1 MWHLARALAL
11 NTARIESTLTPRN
24 QNDDASSILK
34 SISGER
40 IRYPLNSSRRTVVSA
55 LEVEHYDLFIDL
67 DFQGLTYKGTLEVK
81 LKSDEDVVLNSVG
94 LEIERVRR
102 DNVDCRFILKDCDL
116 RIETGA
122 FDGALQI
129 DFSGRIPDSLAGI
142 YRAPYDGTHIVTT
155 HFEAAQA
162 RRMFPCID
170 RPDVKAEFKLSV
182 RMDNELDA
190 ISNMPIE
197 SETADGNKKI
207 VKFQPTPRMSTYLL
221 YLGVGKFQATSERLG
236 ETEII
241 VATTPVKAGQGRFAE
256 EEARKA
262 IKFFNT
268 YYKIP
273 YALPKIHLVAVPEFP
288 MGAMENWGA
297 ITFREIL
304 LLVDENTSTRIR
316 MRAAM
321 AIAHELAHQWF
332 GDLVTMKWWDDIWL
346 NESFATYMAYKAI
359 DHAHPEWR
367 TWKNF
372 FNGEPRAETLEGA
385 MKRDMLKNTHP
396 IQVPVNSPDEIEEIF
411 DEINYGKGAHILQM
425 IDGFVGEDAFREG
438 VRRYLAKHSYSNA
451 TGDDLWSAIEE
462 ASGKPVRKIMSA
474 WVRQAGFPIVTVS
487 MESGKLKFSQKRFLI
502 SGESEKV
509 IWPVPLIAEVNG
521 ERRSI
526 LMEDSEGEINVG
538 ALSSLRVNPDRR
550 GYYTIN
556 NRGLD
561 DVIWGSKPSAND
573 RWGIIFDA
581 SLNLLSGTINFKE
594 FLSLLKRFENEEDPL
609 PAQEI
614 SDQLAL
620 LHTLA
625 PSKIEEVSK
634 FYHRKFLEK
643 FKDKTDPNSLVLCGQ
658 LAGRLA
664 MVDPEYAAKLA
675 PEFKDY
681 SKIGPDMR
689 AAVAVAY
696 AKSTN
701 NLDDLIAAYRKS
713 TSDEDR
719 VKILVAMTVFADE
732 KLVSRALDFAL
743 SGEVKRQDV
752 VAVVSG
758 AAQNPHIRSMMWEW
772 FKSKIRRLQELYTG
786 TGLMSSILAST
797 IPVLCLGRVLQAE
810 TYFIEHMLP
819 DSETGIKVGL
829 EKLRAYDRLRNVIL
843 SQS

>member
-1 MWHLARALAL
+1 
-11 NTARIESTLTPRN
+11 
-24 QNDDASSILK
+24 
-34 SISGER
+34 
-40 IRYPLNSSRRTVVSA
+40 
-55 LEVEHYDLFIDL
+55 LEVAYYDLFIDL
-67 DFQGLTYKGTLEVK
+67 DFQGLTYKGRLEVK
-81 LKSDEDVVLNSVG
+81 LRASGDVVLNSVG

-102 DNVDCRFILKDCDL
+102 ENADCRFTLKDGNLSIQTGALEGVL
-116 RIETGA
+116 RIDYT
-122 FDGALQI
+122 
-129 DFSGRIPDSLAGI
+129 GRIRDSLAGI

-162 RRMFPCID
+162 RRMFPCVD

-182 RMDNELDA
+182 RMDSVLDA

-197 SETADGNKKI
+197 SETPDGNKKI
-207 VKFQPTPRMSTYLL
+207 VRFQPTPRMSTYLL
-221 YLGVGKFQATSERLG
+221 YLGVGKFQATSERLDQ
-236 ETEII
+236 TEII
-241 VATTPVKAGQGRFAE
+241 VATTPAKAGQSRFAE
-256 EEARKA
+256 EEARRA

-273 YALPKIHLVAVPEFP
+273 YALPKIHLIAVPEFP

-304 LLVDENTSTRIR
+304 LLVDENTSTRIQ

-411 DEINYGKGAHILQM
+411 DEISYGKGAHILQM
-425 IDGFVGEDAFREG
+425 IDGFVGEEAFREG
-438 VRRYLAKHSYSNA
+438 VRRYLTKHSYSNA
-451 TGDDLWSAIEE
+451 TGDDLWSSIEE
-462 ASGKPVRKIMSA
+462 ASGKPVKKIMSA
-474 WVRQAGFPIVTVS
+474 WVRQPGFPIVSWS
-487 MESGKLKFSQKRFLI
+487 MESGKLRFSQKRFLI
-502 SGESEKV
+502 SGETENV
-509 IWPVPLIAEVNG
+509 TWPVPLVVEVNG

-526 LMEDSEGEINVG
+526 LMEDSEAEINVD
-538 ALSSLRVNPDRR
+538 ALNSLRVNPERR

-556 NRGLD
+556 SRGLD
-561 DVIWGSKPSAND
+561 DVIWRSKPSAND
-573 RWGIIFDA
+573 RWGIVFDA

-594 FLSLLKRFENEEDPL
+594 FLSLLKRFEDEDDPL

-625 PSKIEEVSK
+625 PSKTEEISK
-634 FYHRKFLEK
+634 LYHRNLLEK
-643 FKDKTDPNSLVLCGQ
+643 FKEKTDPNSRVLCGH

-664 MVDPEYAAKLA
+664 MVDQEYAARLA
-675 PEFKDY
+675 QEFEEYAKVA
-681 SKIGPDMR
+681 PDMR

-701 NLDDLIAAYRKS
+701 NLDGLITAYRKCS
-713 TSDEDR
+713 SDEDR
-719 VKILVAMTVFADE
+719 VKILGAMTVFADE
-732 KLVSRALDFAL
+732 KLVSRALDFTL

-752 VAVVSG
+752 VAAVGG
-758 AAQNPHIRSMMWEW
+758 ATQNPHVRSMMWQW
-772 FKSKIRRLQELYTG
+772 FKSKVGMLQELYAG
-786 TGLMSSILAST
+786 TGLMSSFLAST
-797 IPVLCLGRVLQAE
+797 IPVLCLGRVNEAE
-810 TYFIEHMLP
+810 TFFTEHMLP
-819 DSETGIKVGL
+819 DSEAGIKVGL
-829 EKLRAYDRLRNVIL
+829 EKLRAYDLLREEIL
-843 SQS
+843 NQS